1 MIRPT
6 KFSFMVGSLVLAGA
20 ALLTSIN
27 THAQQ
32 APSPSNVPTCNT
44 SNWALTGYR
53 AILAS
58 PQDYDASGVHFFPGA
73 LAEVQARLPHPI
85 YFIPG
90 DRDGTTMC
98 AGTHGSVTEIEVAIN
113 QHDGTQLRAIG
124 VPSQ

>member
-6 KFSFMVGSLVLAGA
+6 KLSFIVGSLVLTGA
-20 ALLTSIN
+20 ALVTSIN

-32 APSPSNVPTCNT
+32 APGPSNVPTCNT
-44 SNWALTGYR
+44 SNWELTQYR

-58 PQDYDASGVHFFPGA
+58 PQDYDAPGAHFFPGA
-73 LAEVQARLPHPI
+73 LTEVQARLPHPI

-90 DRDGTTMC
+90 DRDGLTMC
-98 AGTHGSVTEIEVAIN
+98 AGTHRSVTEIEVAFN